1 MKNVTGWSNVKT
13 LFVQLSPT
21 LTENNLCARIKLCL
35 KCTAQTAEPEVLL
48 RELDLGIHT
57 K

>member
-1 MKNVTGWSNVKT
+1 MKT
-13 LFVQLSPT
+13 LCAAVPNFEAYPICAHVSNYVLS
-21 LTENNLCARIKLCL
+21 
-35 KCTAQTAEPEVLL
+35 AQTAEPEVLL